1 MKRETFKIRID
12 QLQPTQPYLSQA
24 RLDNIL
30 RNTDF
35 ILRPV
40 GVREINGRYCIIEGH
55 ERCYAL
61 TSIGKREVE
70 VFQDNS
76 SADPR
81 VIEKCLELTID
92 SGVACVSDFAT
103 RILPANMFRQFW
115 IQRKKEIKEGFTA
128 ENSAV

>member
-35 ILRPV
+35 ILKPV
-40 GVREINGRYCIIEGH
+40 AVIEIKGRYCIIEGH

-61 TSIGKREVE
+61 VSAGKRDVE
-70 VFQDNS
+70 AYIET
-76 SADPR
+76 SAKDFPI
-81 VIEKCLELTID
+81 IEKCVELTID
-92 SGVACVSDFAT
+92 SGVACISDFSN
-103 RILPANMFRQFW
+103 RILSPSMFRQLW
-115 IQRKKEIKEGFTA
+115 VQRKKEMKEKFAAKHA
-128 ENSAV
+128 EG